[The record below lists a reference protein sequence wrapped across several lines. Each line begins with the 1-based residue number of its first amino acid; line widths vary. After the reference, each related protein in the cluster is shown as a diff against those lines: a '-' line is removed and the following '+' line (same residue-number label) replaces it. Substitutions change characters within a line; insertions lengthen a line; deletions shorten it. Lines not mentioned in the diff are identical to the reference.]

1 MTSSCSVTPPG
12 RGGRT
17 MIAESM
23 MESTSAGEEVKKVMT
38 TDRYL

>member
-17 MIAESM
+17 MTAEAM
-23 MESTSAGEEVKKVMT
+23 MESTSARE
-38 TDRYL
+38 DDNR

>member
-12 RGGRT
+12 RGGRIMT
-17 MIAESM
+17 AEAM
-23 MESTSAGEEVKKVMT
+23 MESTSVREEMKEVMT